1 MTIYDNTFIFQ
12 PLMQGSCVKCKFFSI
27 EMMQC
32 CGRAEKFSRH
42 IILFNEMLYNSE
54 CKMFQALKLETI
66 YKFPRNSFNDTRLF
80 IHHSALKPHIWK
92 ILFCQ
97 TLQLGA
103 FPVTREAIQPRP
115 SYNPSPLRAQQA
127 WMCQSWFLMLWRDR
141 VSVISAGVMASLR
154 SCLFA
159 KTSTTE
165 CWRSS
170 CPSNLKSSSFIMEIL
185 ALSVLSI
192 TAMIAWVPR

>member
-1 MTIYDNTFIFQ
+1 
-12 PLMQGSCVKCKFFSI
+12 
-27 EMMQC
+27 
-32 CGRAEKFSRH
+32 
-42 IILFNEMLYNSE
+42 
-54 CKMFQALKLETI
+54 
-66 YKFPRNSFNDTRLF
+66 
-80 IHHSALKPHIWK
+80 
-92 ILFCQ
+92 
-97 TLQLGA
+97 
-103 FPVTREAIQPRP
+103 
-115 SYNPSPLRAQQA
+115 
-127 WMCQSWFLMLWRDR
+127 
-141 VSVISAGVMASLR
+141 LR